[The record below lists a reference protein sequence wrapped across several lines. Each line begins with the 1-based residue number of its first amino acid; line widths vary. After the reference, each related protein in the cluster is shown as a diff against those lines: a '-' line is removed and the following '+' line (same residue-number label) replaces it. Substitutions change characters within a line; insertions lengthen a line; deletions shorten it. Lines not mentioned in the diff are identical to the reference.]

1 MNGWA
6 YAAGLN
12 ALTSGVVIVAVKVM
26 INSAVKRFERQVDLE
41 REDRIRVDADIWSA
55 FNEHGHKG
63 FDGNDS
69 RVTRG

>member
-1 MNGWA
+1 MDGWA
-6 YAAGLN
+6 YVAGLN

-26 INSAVKRFERQVDLE
+26 INSTVKRFEKQADLE

-63 FDGNDS
+63 FSGNNA
-69 RVTRG
+69 RVTK